1 MTSSEDRVAEKRQ
14 AAWTKYTS
22 GIMYNNRV
30 LAPGHAV
37 GRPLPISSANGILLN
52 KCNEIPYPEALIA
65 FIPKEL
71 SDLEHENHAEVEAIL
86 ICQPHARSFH
96 VTNPW
101 RPLLNEMKTK
111 MREHFNDMAWA
122 ESSMA
127 GMTESAK
134 CVRPPVLPAVCQQ
147 QFAERRRAVL
157 DKIWDTLTTPAR
169 EAFWLNHHQFVGQLS
184 QIKAFNDILDAARV
198 WEAREPLVR

>member
-1 MTSSEDRVAEKRQ
+1 MTSSEAQDRVAEKRQ

-22 GIMYNNRV
+22 CIMYNNPV
-30 LAPGHAV
+30 LAPGLAV

-71 SDLEHENHAEVEAIL
+71 SDLEHENRAEVEAIL

-111 MREHFNDMAWA
+111 MRDHFNETSSSWA
-122 ESSMA
+122 RDALST
-127 GMTESAK
+127 MTESAK

-147 QFAERRRAVL
+147 QFAERRRAIL
-157 DKIWDTLTTPAR
+157 DKIWDTLSASSDR
-169 EAFWLNHHQFVGQLS
+169 HES
-184 QIKAFNDILDAARV
+184 
-198 WEAREPLVR
+198 